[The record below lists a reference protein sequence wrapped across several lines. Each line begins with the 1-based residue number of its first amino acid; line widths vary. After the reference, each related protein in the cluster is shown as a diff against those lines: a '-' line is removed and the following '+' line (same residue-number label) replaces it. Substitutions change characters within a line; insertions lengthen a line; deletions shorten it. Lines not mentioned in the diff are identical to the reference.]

1 MQQGDSYRDVEGEQ
15 DKKYTCVSGFNKKQ
29 IPGEEFLLCFL
40 VLQTF
45 YLGQGKG
52 DFSDKVDSPIR
63 HPMKIPRKHLGISL
77 ALPGKFGAG
86 DMNLVITAIQ
96 LYLKTK

>member
-1 MQQGDSYRDVEGEQ
+1 MW
-15 DKKYTCVSGFNKKQ
+15 KVSKIKN
-29 IPGEEFLLCFL
+29 ILVFLALTRSKSLEKNFCFL
-40 VLQTF
+40 VLETF

-77 ALPGKFGAG
+77 ALTGKFGAG